1 MTQGLEQDWSDL
13 LYNSTDDGTLVGTSP
28 TPPPPPPPP
37 DLPPPTPQTR
47 ESAVS
52 GMEES
57 SLSDLVQFMKG
68 KQTVSA
74 ELYIPECCVEEL
86 KEKTSQETNY
96 EAE

>member
-52 GMEES
+52 GMETP
-57 SLSDLVQFMKG
+57 SLVWPGSVH
-68 KQTVSA
+68 
-74 ELYIPECCVEEL
+74 ER
-86 KEKTSQETNY
+86 KTKCYTRVVHPRKLS
-96 EAE
+96 

>member
-28 TPPPPPPPP
+28 T
-37 DLPPPTPQTR
+37 PPPTPQTR